1 MPPQLL
7 CHLCHLPEGGEV
19 LLENATPTAVPAV
32 PPAMGERCCL
42 KMPPRLLCQLCHL
55 SGGGEELL
63 ENATPTAVTPVP
75 PARGWRG
82 AA

>member
-32 PPAMGERCCL
+32 PPAMG
-42 KMPPRLLCQLCHL
+42 
-55 SGGGEELL
+55 GEVLL
-63 ENATPTAVTPVP
+63 ENATSTAVPAVP
-75 PARGWRG
+75 PVRGGGG